1 MLQRFRVIAPTCLR
15 DKNFTEEHFCENAP
29 TGPHITIL
37 VARIQKLLWRHIRHR
52 PPTFQRSTLSA
63 WRSESEICQ
72 LQNRPRL
79 PKLLLQQQ
87 IRRLDIP
94 VNKPP
99 RMHVRHRVKKIT
111 QETTHIIH
119 GKQARWRL
127 FHDSSQITG
136 IAKLQRYMH
145 HGTALNTV
153 KHTTDVRVLQSLL

>member
-15 DKNFTEEHFCENAP
+15 DKHFTEEHFCENAP

-52 PPTFQRSTLSA
+52 PPTFQRSSLSA

-136 IAKLQRYMH
+136 IAQLQRYMH

-153 KHTTDVRVLQSLL
+153 KHTTDVRVLQSHL